1 MIIVPT
7 TRGFLGA
14 KPIPINTFMTVQTVA
29 PLSIAAL
36 NAGAGSGGIYYL
48 TATVHGLP
56 GGTGWA
62 EYESGGFGPTH
73 TPLLPQAGGTPV
85 SAMAIANGM
94 TGLYVG
100 TTWPVNPSTIATR
113 LRIRAAQNGATIGF
127 QDYSITFI
135 A

>member
-1 MIIVPT
+1 
-7 TRGFLGA
+7 
-14 KPIPINTFMTVQTVA
+14 
-29 PLSIAAL
+29 
-36 NAGAGSGGIYYL
+36 
-48 TATVHGLP
+48 
-56 GGTGWA
+56 
-62 EYESGGFGPTH
+62 
-73 TPLLPQAGGTPV
+73 
-85 SAMAIANGM
+85 MAIANGM